1 MTAVGIERENI
12 LFEDLPYEVST
23 KMLSEETLERLNRN
37 RTGFDFK
44 GYNVK
49 IPGYICL
56 PVKISKNVDKRRSQ
70 HQELISFGY
79 RKLSQE
85 LAIEYKLGYD
95 GKEIYIISIKKLM
108 EIHNI
113 EH

>member
-12 LFEDLPYEVST
+12 LFEDLSYELST
-23 KMLSEETLERLNRN
+23 KMLAEETLERLNCN

-56 PVKISKNVDKRRSQ
+56 PVKISKNVDKRRNQ
-70 HQELISFGY
+70 HKELLALGY
-79 RKLSQE
+79 KKLSQE
-85 LAIEYKLGYD
+85 LASEYKLAYD
-95 GKEIYIISIKKLM
+95 GKEIYIISIEKLM